1 MNVKSQKCTEDIK
14 KRCVCVLSEIHSL
27 IIQFSFDET
36 KKLIADNGGRVVG
49 LEEPKLTHII
59 IDRRDDSRR
68 LELMKRTS
76 KSVC

>member
-1 MNVKSQKCTEDIK
+1 VFFLRI
-14 KRCVCVLSEIHSL
+14 RSL
-27 IIQFSFDET
+27 IVRCSFDET